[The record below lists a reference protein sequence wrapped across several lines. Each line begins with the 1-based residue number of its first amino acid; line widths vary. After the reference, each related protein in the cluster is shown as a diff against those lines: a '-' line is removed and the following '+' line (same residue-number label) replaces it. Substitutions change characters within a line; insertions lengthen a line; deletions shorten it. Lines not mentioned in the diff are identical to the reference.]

1 MRTLTLV
8 VNPEA
13 GHGSGR
19 LLTPRLEAGLTQAG
33 IQPRIVLAR
42 SAEHAAQACS
52 EAVASA
58 TGGLA
63 VVGGDGMAHIGLN
76 AAARS
81 GVPFG
86 ILPAGTGNDFA
97 RSLGIRHWRDGLA
110 AIVRDSTCAV
120 DLAEITGA
128 LYAGTRRYVGCVVST
143 GFDERVNF
151 RANNAGLDLGA
162 LSYLGA
168 VLAELRAFRPLRYRL
183 VIDGQERELDAML
196 VAVANAGYFGGGI
209 RIAPGF
215 DLTDGL
221 LDVTIVHPV
230 SRGRLLTLFPR
241 LRGRNFVKHP
251 ALEYLRA
258 TSVVVDGPGLH
269 GMADGEPL
277 GRPPLTC
284 TAAPGA
290 LLAYADPTFGAGGGA

>member
-1 MRTLTLV
+1 MRRVALV

-19 LLTPRLEAGLTQAG
+19 LLTPRLEADLRDAG
-33 IQPRIVLAR
+33 VEPVTTLAE
-42 SAEHAAQACS
+42 SAEHAAQVCAA
-52 EAVASA
+52 AVASDVA
-58 TGGLA
+58 GLA

-76 AAARS
+76 AAART
-81 GVPFG
+81 GVPLG
-86 ILPAGTGNDFA
+86 VLPAGTGNDFA
-97 RSLGIRHWRDGLA
+97 RGLGIKHWKQGLA
-110 AIVRDSTCAV
+110 AVARGRTQAV
-120 DLAEITGA
+120 DLTEVTGE
-128 LYAGTRRYVGCVVST
+128 LYAGERRYVGCVVST

-151 RANNAGLDLGA
+151 RANNSGLDLGT

-168 VLAELRAFRPLRYRL
+168 LLAELRSFRPLRYRL
-183 VIDGQERELDAML
+183 VVDGVERELDAML
-196 VAVANAGYFGGGI
+196 VAVANVGIFGGGI
-209 RIAPGF
+209 RIAPGY

-230 SRGRLLTLFPR
+230 SRLRLMTLFPR
-241 LRGRNFVKHP
+241 LRGKNFVQHP
-251 ALEYLRA
+251 CLEYLTA
-258 TSVVVDGPGLH
+258 EQVVVDGPGLH

-290 LLAYADPTFGAGGGA
+290 LTIFAPGGRGD

>member
-1 MRTLTLV
+1 MRRVALV

-19 LLTPRLEAGLTQAG
+19 LLTPRLEADLRDAG
-33 IQPRIVLAR
+33 VEPVTTLAE
-42 SAEHAAQACS
+42 SAEHAAQVCAA
-52 EAVASA
+52 AVASDVA
-58 TGGLA
+58 GLA

-76 AAARS
+76 AAART
-81 GVPFG
+81 GVPLG
-86 ILPAGTGNDFA
+86 VLPAGTGNDFA
-97 RSLGIRHWRDGLA
+97 RGLGIKHWKQGLA
-110 AIVRDSTCAV
+110 AVARGRTQAV
-120 DLAEITGA
+120 DLTEVTGE
-128 LYAGTRRYVGCVVST
+128 LYAGERRYVGCVVST

-151 RANNAGLDLGA
+151 RANNSGLDLGT

-168 VLAELRAFRPLRYRL
+168 LLAELRSFRPLRYRL
-183 VIDGQERELDAML
+183 VVDGVERELDAML
-196 VAVANAGYFGGGI
+196 VAVANVGIFGGGI
-209 RIAPGF
+209 RIAPGY

-230 SRGRLLTLFPR
+230 SRLRLMTLFPR
-241 LRGRNFVKHP
+241 LRGKNFVQHP
-251 ALEYLRA
+251 CLEYLTA
-258 TSVVVDGPGLH
+258 QQVVVDGPGLH

-290 LLAYADPTFGAGGGA
+290 LTIFAPGGRGD

>member
-1 MRTLTLV
+1 MRRVALV

-19 LLTPRLEAGLTQAG
+19 LLTPRLEADLRDAG
-33 IQPRIVLAR
+33 VEPVTTLAE
-42 SAEHAAQACS
+42 SAEHAAQVCAA
-52 EAVASA
+52 AVASDVA
-58 TGGLA
+58 GLA

-76 AAARS
+76 AAART
-81 GVPFG
+81 GVPLG
-86 ILPAGTGNDFA
+86 VLPAGTGNDFA
-97 RSLGIRHWRDGLA
+97 RGLGIKHWKQGLA
-110 AIVRDSTCAV
+110 AVARGRTQAV
-120 DLAEITGA
+120 DLTEVTGE
-128 LYAGTRRYVGCVVST
+128 LYAGERRYVGCVVST

-151 RANNAGLDLGA
+151 RANNSGLDLGT

-168 VLAELRAFRPLRYRL
+168 LLAELRSFRPLRYRL
-183 VIDGQERELDAML
+183 VVDGVERELDAML
-196 VAVANAGYFGGGI
+196 VAVANVGIFGGGI
-209 RIAPGF
+209 RIAPGY

-230 SRGRLLTLFPR
+230 SRLRLMTLFPR
-241 LRGRNFVKHP
+241 LRGKNFVQHP
-251 ALEYLRA
+251 CLEYLKA
-258 TSVVVDGPGLH
+258 EQVIVDGPGLH

-290 LLAYADPTFGAGGGA
+290 LTIFAPGGRGD

>member
-1 MRTLTLV
+1 MRQVALV

-19 LLTPRLEAGLTQAG
+19 LLTPRVEAALADAGVAALTTMAQ
-33 IQPRIVLAR
+33 
-42 SAEHAAQACS
+42 SAEHAAAACA
-52 EAVASA
+52 EAVASGA
-58 TGGLA
+58 QGLA

-76 AAARS
+76 AAATS
-81 GVPFG
+81 GVPLG
-86 ILPAGTGNDFA
+86 IIPAGTGNDFA
-97 RSLGIRHWRDGLA
+97 RGLGVHDWKDGLA
-110 AIVRDSTCAV
+110 AIARGKTSAV
-120 DLAEITGA
+120 DLIEVTGD
-128 LYAGTRRYVGCVVST
+128 LYGGGRAHVGCVVST

-168 VLAELRAFRPLRYRL
+168 LLAELRSFRPLRYRL
-183 VIDGQERELDAML
+183 VIDGEERELDAML
-196 VAVANAGYFGGGI
+196 VAVANVGIFGGGI
-209 RIAPGF
+209 RITPGF

-230 SRGRLLTLFPR
+230 SRARLLTLFPR
-241 LRGRNFVKHP
+241 LRGRNFVRHP

-290 LLAYADPTFGAGGGA
+290 LTIFAPGGRGD

>member
-1 MRTLTLV
+1 MRRVALV

-19 LLTPRLEAGLTQAG
+19 LLTPRLEADLRDAG
-33 IQPRIVLAR
+33 VEPVTTLAE
-42 SAEHAAQACS
+42 SAEHAAQVCAA
-52 EAVASA
+52 AVASDVA
-58 TGGLA
+58 GLA

-76 AAARS
+76 AAAGA
-81 GVPFG
+81 GVPLG
-86 ILPAGTGNDFA
+86 VLPAGTGNDFA
-97 RSLGIRHWRDGLA
+97 RGLGIKHWKQGLA
-110 AIVRDSTCAV
+110 AVARGRTQAV
-120 DLAEITGA
+120 DLTEVTGE
-128 LYAGTRRYVGCVVST
+128 LYAGERRYVGCVVST

-151 RANNAGLDLGA
+151 RANNSGLDLGT

-168 VLAELRAFRPLRYRL
+168 LLAELRSFRPLRYRL
-183 VIDGQERELDAML
+183 VVDGVERELDAML
-196 VAVANAGYFGGGI
+196 VAVANVGIFGGGI
-209 RIAPGF
+209 RIAPGY

-230 SRGRLLTLFPR
+230 SRLRLMTLFPR
-241 LRGRNFVKHP
+241 LRGKNFVQHP
-251 ALEYLRA
+251 CLEYLTA
-258 TSVVVDGPGLH
+258 QQVVVDGPGLH

-290 LLAYADPTFGAGGGA
+290 LTIFAPGGRGD